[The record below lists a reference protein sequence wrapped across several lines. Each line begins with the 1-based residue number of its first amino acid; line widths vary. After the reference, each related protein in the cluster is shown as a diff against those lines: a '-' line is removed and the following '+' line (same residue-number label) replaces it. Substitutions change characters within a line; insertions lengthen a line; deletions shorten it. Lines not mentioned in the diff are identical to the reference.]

1 MASQT
6 DIAAPSQPDRP
17 AAELDERLGVQLWL
31 LGSAILETPGHR
43 IFYLLGGSIT
53 AVIIATAGM
62 QVVLNAWMRPFY
74 DAISKKDGGE
84 FLHQLGIFLIIAGVL
99 LVLNVAQTGLSQ
111 SIGFKL
117 REFATKDLIANWM
130 ADKRA
135 ARIARLAQIG
145 VNPDQRIHED
155 ANHLTELSTALGIGL
170 LQAVLLLVSFIGV
183 LWGLSSGIMF
193 SLSGHSFAIPG
204 YMVWAAL
211 AYAATGSW
219 LSWRIGRPLVR
230 LRQQQYAREA
240 AFRSALMRGVQQAD
254 GIALNNGEADERQ
267 YLRQALDQVLAV
279 LWQIVGATVRLTSI
293 TAGYGWVALV
303 FPIIV
308 AAPGYFGGELSFGAL
323 MMTVG
328 AFNQVQQQLRW
339 FVDNT
344 GAIADWR
351 ATLLRVMTFR
361 QALTQLDRLQ
371 TGERRIEYHERTD
384 GHVTFQDL
392 AIVSFRG
399 RTELRESHVDIA
411 PGERVL
417 IAGRPG
423 SGKSTLFLAIAGLWN
438 FGSGRI
444 GLPPAGDIM
453 FLSQKPFIPPGS
465 LRNVLSFA
473 SGQTY
478 DDATL
483 AAALK
488 RLGLEQLCRSLDRV
502 EGWETELTNEEQQR
516 LAFARA
522 LLRKP
527 KWIISDEAIDAI
539 ETANR
544 RVIVSI
550 FDNEL
555 AGTGVVSIAGTPE
568 HNGFY
573 SRFVTL
579 VAHAD
584 RGSRQDEPD
593 ALRPPAEAVEPAA

>member
-1 MASQT
+1 MASQPETPTQPT
-6 DIAAPSQPDRP
+6 DHVT
-17 AAELDERLGVQLWL
+17 AEVDESLGVQLRL
-31 LGSAILETPGHR
+31 LGTAILETPGHR
-43 IFYLLGGSIT
+43 IFYLLGGLIT
-53 AVIIATAGM
+53 AVIIATAVM

-74 DAISKKDGGE
+74 DAISKKDGEE
-84 FLHQLGIFLIIAGVL
+84 FLQQLGIFLIIAGVL
-99 LVLNVAQTGLSQ
+99 LILNVAQTGLSQ
-111 SIGFKL
+111 AIGFKL
-117 REFATKDLIANWM
+117 REFATTDLISNWM
-130 ADKRA
+130 VGKRA
-135 ARIARLAQIG
+135 ARIARVGQIG

-155 ANHLTELSTALGIGL
+155 ASHLTDLSTALGIGL
-170 LQAVLLLVSFIGV
+170 LQSMLLLISFIGV
-183 LWGLSSGIMF
+183 LWSLSSGIL
-193 SLSGHSFAIPG
+193 LSVRGYSFAIPG

-211 AYAATGSW
+211 IYAATGSW
-219 LSWRIGRPLVR
+219 LSWRIGRPLVH
-230 LRQQQYAREA
+230 LRQEQYAREA

-267 YLRQALDQVLAV
+267 YLTQALDRVLSV

-293 TAGYGWVALV
+293 TAGYGWAALV

-361 QALTQLDRLQ
+361 QALTELDRQ
-371 TGERRIEYHERTD
+371 RSGREAIEHVERTD
-384 GHVTFQDL
+384 GHVTFDDL
-392 AIVSFRG
+392 NIISFRG
-399 RTELRESHVDIA
+399 RSELGEKHVDIA

-438 FGSGRI
+438 LGSGRV
-444 GLPPAGDIM
+444 GLPPANEVM

-465 LRNVLSFA
+465 LRTVLTFA
-473 SGQTY
+473 SDKAF

-488 RLGLEQLCRSLDRV
+488 RLGLVQLCRSLDRI
-502 EGWETELTNEEQQR
+502 EGWDAELTVEEQQR
-516 LAFARA
+516 LALTRV

-527 KWIISDEAIDAI
+527 KWIISDEAIDTI
-539 ETANR
+539 EMANR
-544 RVIVSI
+544 KVILSI
-550 FDNEL
+550 FAEEL
-555 AGTGVVSIAGTPE
+555 AGTGMISIAGKPE

-573 SRFVTL
+573 SRVVPL
-579 VAHAD
+579 VAHSTRLSQAE
-584 RGSRQDEPD
+584 GAALPD
-593 ALRPPAEAVEPAA
+593 APADAREPAA